1 MIVALHVSTTP
12 PEIRGLIHSERR
24 CSARRVLVGDL
35 TPLSQSKRWIR
46 LAARSRILSRHGRR
60 RKRSR
65 VISSACFKSSRKTAC
80 IRCATPRS
88 LRRCPQ
94 CLASGMSR
102 SGRTCGDDSLAGTTG
117 SATRHGG
124 RRTGSACGPEGILAA
139 TVEMRNTRVDLGIRQ
154 TGGRPAIVIRLR
166 GAEALLSAGDV
177 VDPFPRSG
185 PRHGLALATARR
197 LVENQQGTRRAER
210 VAGALES
217 VIELP
222 PAAQPAEDVVMERQ
236 LTAVE

>member
-1 MIVALHVSTTP
+1 
-12 PEIRGLIHSERR
+12 
-24 CSARRVLVGDL
+24 
-35 TPLSQSKRWIR
+35 
-46 LAARSRILSRHGRR
+46 
-60 RKRSR
+60 
-65 VISSACFKSSRKTAC
+65 
-80 IRCATPRS
+80 
-88 LRRCPQ
+88 
-94 CLASGMSR
+94 
-102 SGRTCGDDSLAGTTG
+102 
-117 SATRHGG
+117 
-124 RRTGSACGPEGILAA
+124 
-139 TVEMRNTRVDLGIRQ
+139 MRNTRVDLGIRQ

-210 VAGALES
+210 VAGASES

>member
-1 MIVALHVSTTP
+1 MHPLCNAAIFTTLSAVPRIWHVP
-12 PEIRGLIHSERR
+12 VWEDVR
-24 CSARRVLVGDL
+24 
-35 TPLSQSKRWIR
+35 
-46 LAARSRILSRHGRR
+46 
-60 RKRSR
+60 
-65 VISSACFKSSRKTAC
+65 
-80 IRCATPRS
+80 
-88 LRRCPQ
+88 
-94 CLASGMSR
+94 
-102 SGRTCGDDSLAGTTG
+102 DDSLAGTTG